1 MCFSFVIVKTRIC
14 TSNDRGQVFRSRH
27 RDEVLVTRRYRNASS
42 RYASTHRRASISID
56 RLVAGIPLTIPPS
69 TDLARRLVSRSGVFQ
84 LLFGG
89 CTAHSPF
96 IRSQVS
102 LTPAQPNLHSLW
114 TSNRPAPRVERVL
127 CHACR
132 LLLQIRQGRS
142 LPQHLQTILV
152 LFLYLVEV

>member
-1 MCFSFVIVKTRIC
+1 MGSAHSTSRRMIEGECF
-14 TSNDRGQVFRSRH
+14 
-27 RDEVLVTRRYRNASS
+27 EVVTVAWHEVSVTRSCRNASS
-42 RYASTHRRASISID
+42 ATSQVNAWASRHLDRSIGGCYSFDHPAQISLAAWYLARASFSSFSV
-56 RLVAGIPLTIPPS
+56 VAPHI
-69 TDLARRLVSRSGVFQ
+69 RRSFV
-84 LLFGG
+84 
-89 CTAHSPF
+89 
-96 IRSQVS
+96 RSQVS